1 MVIRCPTS
9 ERSFNTHYKTIKQF
23 FIAGSRVSV
32 VYEVCMSTEQQ
43 KPLSL
48 PVLVDCM
55 PDNPQVAGEVTW
67 FHPDVRGS
75 WAVRLF
81 SRSDIDRLAGELSA
95 GQRERFLSML
105 GLLQGIARQDQS
117 KIGHARERLDRAGSL
132 IREENAKVANSLLTL
147 AGQSVHVRVGE
158 EEAVLEF
165 EPSALSDFAASLKQ
179 GGPPIS
185 PQADSRRVLSSEITS
200 ELHHVKLVLWFA
212 SHRLSPA
219 LYSST
224 NLAAAYAFT
233 LLGEWVGWEVC
244 LNCGKFFRQSRP
256 DKKWCSDRCGN
267 AYRVR
272 KSQEKTR
279 SEEKKAPKTK
289 GS

>member
-1 MVIRCPTS
+1 
-9 ERSFNTHYKTIKQF
+9 
-23 FIAGSRVSV
+23 
-32 VYEVCMSTEQQ
+32 MSTEQQ
-43 KPLSL
+43 KPLSF

-55 PDNPQVAGEVTW
+55 PDEPRVGEATW
-67 FHPDVRGS
+67 FHPDYRRS

-95 GQRERFLSML
+95 GQRERFLSIL
-105 GLLQGIARQDQS
+105 DLLQGVARQDQS
-117 KIGHARERLDRAGSL
+117 KIGRARERLDRAASL
-132 IREENAKVANSLLTL
+132 IREENLKLANSLLTMT
-147 AGQSVHVRVGE
+147 GQSIPVLIGE
-158 EEAVLEF
+158 KKGALEF
-165 EPSALSDFAASLKQ
+165 EPNALSDLAASLLKQ

-200 ELHHVKLVLWFA
+200 ELRHVKLVLWFA
-212 SHRLSPA
+212 SRRLSPA

-272 KSQEKTR
+272 KSQAKAR
-279 SEEKKAPKTK
+279 SEEKKR
-289 GS
+289 